1 MLKFK
6 DYKYE
11 RPDLSKLT
19 EQFNEL
25 LEKFNESKNFE
36 EQNAVMKEINKV
48 RNYVDTM
55 ATLVNIRHSIDT
67 EDEFYAKENDFID
80 ENMPRI
86 ENLVS
91 KFYKELVNSKFRNEL
106 EEAWGKQVFNL
117 AELQLQTFSEEI
129 IDDLIRENKLVTEY
143 DKLVASAKLNF
154 EGEIRNLSQM
164 RPFMESKDRDIRKK
178 ASETMIGFFQE
189 NEKEFDRIYDELVK
203 VRDKMEIGR
212 ASCRERV

>member
-19 EQFNEL
+19 DQFNEL

-91 KFYKELVNSKFRNEL
+91 KFYKELVNSKFRND
-106 EEAWGKQVFNL
+106 KPSTRTFFCNRCSTSNIRQFNKW
-117 AELQLQTFSEEI
+117 F
-129 IDDLIRENKLVTEY
+129 
-143 DKLVASAKLNF
+143 
-154 EGEIRNLSQM
+154 
-164 RPFMESKDRDIRKK
+164 
-178 ASETMIGFFQE
+178 
-189 NEKEFDRIYDELVK
+189 
-203 VRDKMEIGR
+203 
-212 ASCRERV
+212 